1 MPGIGSVVCEIG
13 YEIQNNL
20 EEKKLNRVC
29 FKWSLLMQQQKLV
42 CANAEPQ
49 TQICT
54 ENTNVFRSF

>member
-29 FKWSLLMQQQKLV
+29 F
-42 CANAEPQ
+42 
-49 TQICT
+49 I
-54 ENTNVFRSF
+54 